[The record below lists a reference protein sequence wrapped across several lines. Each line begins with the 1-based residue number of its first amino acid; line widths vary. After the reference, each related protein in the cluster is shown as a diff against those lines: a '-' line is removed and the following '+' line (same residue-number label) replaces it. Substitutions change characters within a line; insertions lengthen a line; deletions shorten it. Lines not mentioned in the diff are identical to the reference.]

1 MIFSHSCAEFQRIV
15 FQYDFGLRL
24 VHITFRHHKGAVVGE
39 LFHVFGRHAPF
50 KQFGD
55 SCVFQRIELVFHRQ
69 TELFAH
75 LCPCPGR
82 VLRGFQLGA
91 GKIAF
96 GEDIVVRLMVS
107 QVVQVGHDFS
117 RDAYGAGIVV
127 LGHLGGQV
135 DDVLHKVYVIDFQ
148 HQNLLGA
155 DKAAVAQLHDIKV
168 RDLPRADEI
177 VGDFCPD
184 SVPLCS

>member
-1 MIFSHSCAEFQRIV
+1 MGTKLQYVV
-15 FQYDFGLRL
+15 FQYDLCFRLMHVPLRHL
-24 VHITFRHHKGAVVGE
+24 QRTMIGE
-39 LFHVFGRHAPF
+39 LFHVFGRHAPL
-50 KQFGD
+50 KEFGD

-117 RDAYGAGIVV
+117 WDAYGAGIVV